1 MIIKK
6 SNHFIDRYFERVLD
20 KPRPTDLSFPE
31 LESIVDSDMD
41 DRMTSREK
49 SNMMFISGSGGN
61 SKIPMGN
68 NHYVISKNKTAITIL
83 YG

>member
-1 MIIKK
+1 
-6 SNHFIDRYFERVLD
+6 
-20 KPRPTDLSFPE
+20 
-31 LESIVDSDMD
+31 
-41 DRMTSREK
+41 MTSREK

-68 NHYVISKNKTAITIL
+68 DHYVISKNKTAITIL